1 MIKRLKY
8 NEINFQKYKN
18 CLENSVQR
26 KYSATQEFL
35 DITSGKQWDLL
46 VLNDYEAVMPIPFV
60 RKFWIKFVHN
70 SKLCQQL
77 GVFSK
82 EDSAEINELFLNEL
96 NKKYFVWFYGFN
108 DGNQFFTKLK
118 TRKNFLI
125 FPDDYPNIYQK
136 YSPKRKRK
144 IRQEP
149 EIKENSEIKENL
161 DFVEVKKFIQENM
174 RGADHHSK
182 DAQDFIKI
190 LQLFFE
196 NGFLKLNGYFY
207 HQKLINVIA
216 VYQEEKTL
224 ALLGTYNH
232 PEFIKISGA
241 SVLIDEILKQNISEK
256 IFDFEG
262 GEVANIE
269 EFFRGFRP
277 ELKPYPYI
285 RNSKKELLRKMVR
298 FSF

>member
-60 RKFWIKFVHN
+60 RKFGIKFVHN
-70 SKLCQQL
+70 PKLCQQL

-118 TRKNFLI
+118 
-125 FPDDYPNIYQK
+125 
-136 YSPKRKRK
+136 
-144 IRQEP
+144 
-149 EIKENSEIKENL
+149 
-161 DFVEVKKFIQENM
+161 KKQ
-174 RGADHHSK
+174 
-182 DAQDFIKI
+182 
-190 LQLFFE
+190 QL
-196 NGFLKLNGYFY
+196 
-207 HQKLINVIA
+207 
-216 VYQEEKTL
+216 TL
-224 ALLGTYNH
+224 
-232 PEFIKISGA
+232 
-241 SVLIDEILKQNISEK
+241 
-256 IFDFEG
+256 
-262 GEVANIE
+262 
-269 EFFRGFRP
+269 R
-277 ELKPYPYI
+277 
-285 RNSKKELLRKMVR
+285 
-298 FSF
+298 